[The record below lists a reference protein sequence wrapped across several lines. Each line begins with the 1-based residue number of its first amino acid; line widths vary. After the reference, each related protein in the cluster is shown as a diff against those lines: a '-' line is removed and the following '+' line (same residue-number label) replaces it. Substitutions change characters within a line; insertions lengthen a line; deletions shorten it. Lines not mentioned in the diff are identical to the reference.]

1 MGFVEVG
8 QESPG
13 TTEARWP
20 RGSPLVHGRGLRPCP
35 VLRAG
40 LGSAGAADSLDASWV
55 RGEVTEGG
63 CPRVGLAPHATYPPL
78 WPVPQAC
85 TGPHAR
91 LSTVKPRGMA
101 GLQLSLGADPGHQS
115 LSPAPFCWPGAPSC
129 SLALLGPCLSRG
141 RRGEAVSGRGTQQRP
156 GYQLMSGAGRP
167 PRPLGQPLLDA
178 FCLQSLSCQG
188 PRSTRA
194 WNSDVSVV
202 ATTGRVWGPP
212 PSWRAG
218 RGRGGGR
225 GSGRGRCRK
234 GLAPWGLPAPA
245 PLRVLASPPLFS
257 GISWTPRSLP
267 RTAPRTLSPSP
278 ESLWERLRL
287 PLPAAAPRPVTQQLG
302 HHGQADAPCRPPG
315 TGRTCLAPR
324 ALASTPVEP
333 QPVVPPS
340 PPPWG
345 ACGPSTA
352 QHGRDLGIGPRGLVS
367 SIFKREPMK
376 DSQAALFTSGGG
388 GRVATPAERAPHT
401 GPGKLARA
409 PSPPAGTSFR
419 RPGWALPACLPPK
432 ELLPRRA
439 SPQETLPQ
447 RVGGAPPGAPDRVH
461 CTPLHAVPDLL

>member
-35 VLRAG
+35 VLQAG

-101 GLQLSLGADPGHQS
+101 GLQLSPGADPGHQS

-218 RGRGGGR
+218 RGRGGGLGPR
-225 GSGRGRCRK
+225 LSSSGRGRCRK

-245 PLRVLASPPLFS
+245 PLRVLASSPLFS

-287 PLPAAAPRPVTQQLG
+287 PLPAAAPPPSRGP
-302 HHGQADAPCRPPG
+302 QACDTAARTPRAG
-315 TGRTCLAPR
+315 GRSLPAPR
-324 ALASTPVEP
+324 HGPH
-333 QPVVPPS
+333 VPGS
-340 PPPWG
+340 P
-345 ACGPSTA
+345 
-352 QHGRDLGIGPRGLVS
+352 
-367 SIFKREPMK
+367 
-376 DSQAALFTSGGG
+376 
-388 GRVATPAERAPHT
+388 
-401 GPGKLARA
+401 GPGQH
-409 PSPPAGTSFR
+409 P
-419 RPGWALPACLPPK
+419 
-432 ELLPRRA
+432 
-439 SPQETLPQ
+439 
-447 RVGGAPPGAPDRVH
+447 GGAPARGTALTPSLGSLWAQHRPARQRPGNRAQRPR
-461 CTPLHAVPDLL
+461 LIYF